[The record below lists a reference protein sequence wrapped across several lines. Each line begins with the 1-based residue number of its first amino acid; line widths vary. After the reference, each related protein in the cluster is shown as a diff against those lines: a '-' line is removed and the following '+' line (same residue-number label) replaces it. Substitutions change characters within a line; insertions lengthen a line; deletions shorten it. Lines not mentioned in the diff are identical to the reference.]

1 MNFRYANFGIMRTES
16 YDRVKEAQWI
26 LNNLEVI
33 SGGQYIGK
41 EIYVNA
47 YPIFRGEY
55 ATQILVQLR
64 LATEIISKYLMD
76 CSTICEKQELEEY
89 KMTQQES
96 IALLHKMITT
106 SEEELNAMVDTG
118 MFNNIIAGY
127 LVTTL
132 KSLDYKTEDIQ
143 AVARELHRIFD
154 EMDASAARKELY
166 NV

>member
-64 LATEIISKYLMD
+64 WATEIISKYLID
-76 CSTICEKQELEEY
+76 CSTICEKQELEEN

-96 IALLHKMITT
+96 IALLQKMITT
-106 SEEELNAMVDTG
+106 PEEELNAMVDTG
-118 MFNNIIAGY
+118 MFNSIIAGY
-127 LVTTL
+127 LVATL
-132 KSLDYKTEDIQ
+132 KSLDYKTGDIQ
-143 AVARELHRIFD
+143 EAVRALHRLFD
-154 EMDASAARKELY
+154 DMDAAEARKEI
-166 NV
+166 V